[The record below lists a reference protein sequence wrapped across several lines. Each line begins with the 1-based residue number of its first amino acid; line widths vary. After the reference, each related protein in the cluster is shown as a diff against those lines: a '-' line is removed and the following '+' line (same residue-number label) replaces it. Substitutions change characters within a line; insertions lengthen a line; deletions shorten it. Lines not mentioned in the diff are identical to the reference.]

1 MTSADYTIRRAR
13 HADATGI
20 AEAHGDSIR
29 SVGPQFYPA
38 PVVEAWGEGLTPNIY
53 VKAMEC
59 GEVFF
64 VAIGQV
70 GNVSG
75 VLGFSTHRIDDARD
89 GGSVYVRGIAT
100 RRGIG
105 SALWRSVESHAIV
118 QGATSIQVEA
128 SLAGVGFFKAHGF
141 DELSR
146 GETLLMSGRPI
157 ACVVMRKRLA
167 ERDV

>member
-13 HADATGI
+13 PSDAGSI
-20 AEAHGDSIR
+20 AEAHTDSIR

-38 PVVEAWGEGLTPNIY
+38 PVVEAWGEGLTPNLY
-53 VKAMEC
+53 VKAMEG

-64 VAIGQV
+64 VAIGQI

-75 VLGFSTHRIDDARD
+75 VLGFASHRIDDARD

-105 SALWRSVESHAIV
+105 SALWRNVEAHAIA
-118 QGATSIQVEA
+118 QGVTSIQVEA
-128 SLAGVGFFKAHGF
+128 SLAGVGFFGAHGF
-141 DELSR
+141 EELSR

-157 ACVVMRKRLA
+157 ACVFMRKRLE